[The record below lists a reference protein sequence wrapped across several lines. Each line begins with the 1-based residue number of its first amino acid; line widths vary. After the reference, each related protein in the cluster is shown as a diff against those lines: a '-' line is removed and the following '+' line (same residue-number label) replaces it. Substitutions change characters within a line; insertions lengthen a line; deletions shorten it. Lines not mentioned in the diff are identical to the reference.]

1 MLHRVVE
8 GEQGGP
14 GERGGPVVLV
24 HGFTQTLVSMEPLAA
39 RLRPRRAIR
48 VDLPGHGGSASVR
61 AGFAEAAALLGEAG
75 GRAAYVGYSLG
86 GRLCLRLA
94 LDRPDLV
101 RALVLIGASPG
112 LADPAERAAR
122 RAADDA
128 LAAELERAGLE
139 RFLDRWLAQ
148 PLFATLPPE
157 RAGRAERLANAPE
170 GLAASLRL
178 NGTGAQEPLWER
190 LAALRPPA
198 LLVAG
203 ARDGKFAA
211 LARRMAAATGP
222 TAQVALVGGAGHA
235 VHLERPEAVADLVA
249 AFLDGA
255 RGELEAGGAGQRGD
269 QARAVLA
276 APHQPHRRDR
286 QRHRQQGGQRRRPG
300 QAD

>member
-8 GEQGGP
+8 RERGGP

-86 GRLCLRLA
+86 GRLGLRLA
-94 LDRPDLV
+94 LARPDLV
-101 RALVLIGASPG
+101 RALVLLGASPG
-112 LADPAERAAR
+112 L
-122 RAADDA
+122 
-128 LAAELERAGLE
+128 
-139 RFLDRWLAQ
+139 
-148 PLFATLPPE
+148 
-157 RAGRAERLANAPE
+157 
-170 GLAASLRL
+170 
-178 NGTGAQEPLWER
+178 
-190 LAALRPPA
+190 
-198 LLVAG
+198 
-203 ARDGKFAA
+203 AA

-255 RGELEAGGAGQRGD
+255 RGG
-269 QARAVLA
+269 
-276 APHQPHRRDR
+276 
-286 QRHRQQGGQRRRPG
+286 
-300 QAD
+300 